1 MHIEYTRIIDLTLKL
16 HDNMAVYPGDPP
28 VNIRPKIPDSVIF
41 DKVLE
46 SKEQEIQNE
55 ILEIEKQIKPL
66 SKVME

>member
-28 VNIRPKIPDSVIF
+28 V
-41 DKVLE
+41 LE